1 MRAPNKETSNIPFEG
16 ENTHDSRFIGD
27 RILKRI
33 ALVAGLLLFAFL
45 LGYMPAWL
53 SARGYEY
60 ERNNLQREI
69 RLDSMRQ
76 TLASAV
82 INVNLN
88 RFEEARVLSSQFFTN
103 LREELD
109 RADSAIKEQDRRKIE
124 DMLVRRDE
132 VITGLAKGNPEVGRT
147 LSDWYFDLEK
157 IHDFE

>member
-69 RLDSMRQ
+69 RLDSMRR

-124 DMLVRRDE
+124 NMLVRRDE

>member
-124 DMLVRRDE
+124 NMLVRRDE